1 MTEPS
6 IVVSSAS
13 HVMTAMDI
21 FQQVSS
27 FYEISWNHLIV
38 FSGVSLAIVGIIIPV
53 IISYI
58 QNKTIKCTED
68 AIKFQIAEQNKQLEN
83 QRREYLLKL
92 KEQEEIFVQQISE
105 QKKIFADNMQK
116 QEKLFKEQIDIQA
129 KKTHAIDLKFHGIN
143 ARFWHMNCVQNL
155 QEKPEYSVICAL
167 AAVLSYK
174 EAGEYADIVRFVSVI
189 KDLLL
194 NKIKQDDISND
205 LKIRIKEMIS
215 VFSSVPA
222 DIAEKSS
229 GFLKDLAEIRNFY
242 ESVK

>member
-13 HVMTAMDI
+13 NVMTAMDI

-38 FSGVSLAIVGIIIPV
+38 FSGVALAIVGIIIPV

-92 KEQEEIFVQQISE
+92 TEQEEVFIQQISE
-105 QKKIFADNMQK
+105 QKKIFADNLQK

-129 KKTHAIDLKFHGIN
+129 KKTHSIDLKFHGIN

-155 QEKPEYSVICAL
+155 QEKPAYSIIYAS

-174 EAGEYADIVRFVSVI
+174 EAGEYADIVMFAPAVKNI
-189 KDLLL
+189 LL
-194 NKIKQDDISND
+194 NKIKRDDVSGD
-205 LKIRIKEMIS
+205 LKSAIKQIIS
-215 VFSSVPA
+215 IFSSVPSN
-222 DIAEKSS
+222 IAEKSS